1 MKERVK
7 PVVQGTLEFMDT
19 VIWDIDKLVELKEAI
34 SIDVRK
40 IKPGADITK
49 LEKPWI
55 QNMVEQII
63 LFYKV
68 VIFHQDCVRMV
79 LTLINE
85 IAMVDDSRIDAIIE
99 VLGPKAKA
107 ELKVDG
113 RDRGISDGKK
123 GDKNY
128 EEIKGETNVQ
138 DTEKA
143 AQQTRRVRSFINT
156 RRIRLLYYLLYNRY
170 RISENDLVK
179 IDKDHPM
186 SLFLEHFNKFISNK
200 MAMFVKTPLKSTP
213 KDPAGELKILRNS
226 LVGEGPLS
234 EWEKMY
240 LMSVLMS
247 RNAEAGGLNRMIK
260 NAPKGG
266 FGGILGFGSN
276 KELKKEYR
284 MLEREIYEFSLERC
298 LMILYDSGFKL
309 DQGSMKRFVDQYQV
323 AQEMSVP
330 GEKRTVSQKAE
341 DFITQMQAA
350 VRIFKRGLFKRP
362 IAQYKQGEK
371 VFEYILEDSYM
382 LRPMALLK
390 TVPDYPE
397 WTRKIAEI
405 LDHKNYLVSQCGK
418 LNVACMPELSL
429 GRTMYFVMTHLLL
442 INRVLMR
449 LASERIIAGRNSYK
463 YTKRKSQTEA
473 LFKLQDWSPDKKRA
487 KRLFD
492 PARAA
497 HEPRT
502 SQVPVST

>member
-19 VIWDIDKLVELKEAI
+19 VVWDIEKLVELKNAI
-34 SIDVRK
+34 SIDVAS
-40 IKPGADITK
+40 IKPGADTTK
-49 LEKPWI
+49 LKKPWI

-85 IAMVDDSRIDAIIE
+85 IAMVPEDRIDAIIE

-107 ELKVDG
+107 DLKPDG
-113 RDRGISDGKK
+113 KDHREKDKGITDGKK

-156 RRIRLLYYLLYNRY
+156 RRVRLLYYLLYNRY

-186 SLFLEHFNKFISNK
+186 TLFLNHFNKFISNK
-200 MAMFVKTPLKSTP
+200 MALFVKTPIKATP

-226 LVGEGPLS
+226 LVGDGPLS

-247 RNAEAGGLNRMIK
+247 RNSNAGGAQRLLK
-260 NAPKGG
+260 NASKGG
-266 FGGILGFGSN
+266 FGGILGAGFGSN

-309 DQGSMKRFVDQYQV
+309 DQGSIKRFVDQYQV
-323 AQEMSVP
+323 AQEMNVE
-330 GEKRTVSQKAE
+330 GEKRSVSQKAE
-341 DFITQMQAA
+341 DYITQMQAA

-362 IAQYKQGEK
+362 VAQYKQGEK
-371 VFEYILEDSYM
+371 VFEYILEESYM

-405 LDHKNYLVSQCGK
+405 LDHKSYLVSQCGK
-418 LNVACMPELSL
+418 INIACMPELSL
-429 GRTMYFVMTHLLL
+429 GRTMHFVMTHILL
-442 INRVLMR
+442 INRILMR

-463 YTKRKSQTEA
+463 YTKRKNQTEA
-473 LFKLQDWSPDKKRA
+473 LFKLQDWSPDK
-487 KRLFD
+487 
-492 PARAA
+492 
-497 HEPRT
+497 
-502 SQVPVST
+502 